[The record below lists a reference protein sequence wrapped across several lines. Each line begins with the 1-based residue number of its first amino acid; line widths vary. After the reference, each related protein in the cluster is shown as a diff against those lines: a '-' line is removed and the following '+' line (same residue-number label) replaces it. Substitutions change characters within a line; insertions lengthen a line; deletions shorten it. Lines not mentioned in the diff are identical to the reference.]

1 MEHRFSPFSPM
12 SAIAPIVSEEEQ
24 KFRYQPSAGA
34 WDEMFAADG
43 SVRAHWQAFAEML
56 PALGQTGMEDNA
68 ATIARLL
75 RDHGATYNVYQ
86 DTGAAGRP
94 WFLDAMPVLIS
105 SNDFATVERG
115 LQQRMRLMQAI
126 MDDVYGPQRLI
137 SESWIPPR
145 LLFANPGYLRQVKDV
160 ALDDDGIYNLATD
173 LVRDGNGQWVALADR
188 SQMPGGIGYALENR
202 IVLSQAF
209 PHEFKQCH
217 VQRLASFFEKERE
230 IFREMA
236 SRHRHTPNVVMVT
249 PGPHHRNYF
258 EHAFKARYLGFPLVE
273 GADLTVRDTRLFMKT
288 LEGLRQVDVLI
299 RRVEDASCDTLEL
312 DPSCWSGVPGLLE
325 SWRNGRVRI
334 ANQIGSGVME
344 AAAWLPFL
352 PNLCRQLLGEELL
365 IPSVSTWWCGQP
377 EVFAKVMR
385 EPRRW
390 IFKRAFLGDDRPAQ
404 STASMEEKALQSL
417 LAEIARDPEAWVA
430 QESMTL
436 SNAPIWTGHGLEP
449 RSFVWRAFVCG
460 TKQESHVM
468 PGGLGRVSPTSAG
481 FLVTMDAGAI
491 SKDVWVISDHEVA
504 PKTLLSGRTEALRVS
519 RPPGDVPSRIADH
532 LFWLGR
538 YAERMEQ
545 TTRVLRMLSK
555 RLVGEGGDLQMNEL
569 RDGLRLAQEVKLLDE
584 SLDVSGAPYLI
595 YREIKDLMDKRE
607 RLDGVADLMGKLR
620 YNAAAARD
628 RLSDDTWRL
637 FNQLQ
642 EEVSTP
648 SAQSTAYSITAKLDR
663 LILDMAAFS
672 GMQSENMVQGH
683 GWRFLEL
690 GRRIERG
697 TASATFLQAA
707 IQLCQREKESVL
719 VPLLEIFDSTMTYR
733 RHHFAKPKLLQVLDL
748 LMLHAA
754 NPRSLAYQLHAIQHQ
769 ALLLPQGSSPSGPSA
784 FVAAIDAI
792 VAKLQ
797 HTDLSAWESHPQRF
811 SFLQETC
818 ATFIADLE
826 SLSHQLTE
834 DYFSHATR
842 RSR

>member
-1 MEHRFSPFSPM
+1 MDLRFSPFSPM
-12 SAIAPIVSEEEQ
+12 SGIAPMASEEERR
-24 KFRYQPSAGA
+24 FRYRPAPGV

-43 SVRAHWQAFAEML
+43 SVRPHWLPFAEML
-56 PALGQTGMEDNA
+56 RHLGVAGMEDNA

-75 RDHGATYNVYQ
+75 RDHGVTYNVYQ

-94 WFLDAMPVLIS
+94 WFLDVMPVLVS
-105 SNDFATVERG
+105 SSDFATVERG
-115 LQQRMRLMQAI
+115 MQQRMRLMQAI
-126 MDDVYGPQRLI
+126 MSDVYGPQRLI
-137 SESWIPPR
+137 TESWIPPR

-160 ALDDDGIYNLATD
+160 ALDDDFIGNMATD
-173 LVRDGNGQWVALADR
+173 LVRDAEGRWIALADR
-188 SQMPGGIGYALENR
+188 CQMPGGIGYALENR

-209 PHEFKQCH
+209 PQEFKQCH
-217 VQRLASFFEKERE
+217 VQRLASFFERERD
-230 IFREMA
+230 ILREMA
-236 SRHRHTPNVVMVT
+236 PVHRHTPNVVMVT
-249 PGPHHRNYF
+249 PGPHHRSYF

-299 RRVEDASCDTLEL
+299 RRVEDFSCDTLEL

-334 ANQIGSGVME
+334 ANRVGSGVME

-365 IPSVSTWWCGQP
+365 IPSVPTWWCGQAD
-377 EVFAKVMR
+377 VLADVMKN
-385 EPRRW
+385 PRRW
-390 IFKRAFLGDDRPAQ
+390 IFKRAYLGDDRPAQ
-404 STASMEEKALQSL
+404 STASMEEKNLKAL
-417 LAEIARDPEAWVA
+417 LAEIAADPEAWVA
-430 QESMTL
+430 QEAMVL
-436 SNAPIWTGHGLEP
+436 SSAPFWTGRELEP
-449 RSFVWRAFVCG
+449 RSFVWRTFVCG
-460 TKQESHVM
+460 TKHETHVM
-468 PGGLGRVSPTSAG
+468 PGGLGRVSPSSEG
-481 FLVTMDAGAI
+481 FLVSMEAGAL

-504 PKTLLSGRTEALRVS
+504 PKSLLSGRTEALRVS

-555 RLVGEGGDLQMNEL
+555 RLVGEGGDLQMHEL
-569 RDGLRLAQEVKLLDE
+569 RDGLRLAQQVKLLDE
-584 SLDVSGAPYLI
+584 SLDVSGAQYLVYQEI
-595 YREIKDLMDKRE
+595 RELMDKPARI
-607 RLDGVADLMGKLR
+607 DGVADLMGKLR

-642 EEVSTP
+642 EEVSAP
-648 SAQSTAYSITAKLDR
+648 LPQSTAYSITSKLDR

-707 IQLCQREKESVL
+707 IQLCQENETVL

-754 NPRSLAYQLHAIQHQ
+754 NPRSLAYQLKAIHHQ
-769 ALLLPQGSSPSGPSA
+769 AELLPQGSSPTGASTA
-784 FVAAIDAI
+784 
-792 VAKLQ
+792 
-797 HTDLSAWESHPQRF
+797 LSAVEKMVDQLQQMDLASWEDHPERF
-811 SFLQETC
+811 GFLQKTC
-818 ATFIADLE
+818 EQFIEHLE
-826 SLSHQLTE
+826 ALSHQLTE

>member
-1 MEHRFSPFSPM
+1 MQMQSSFSPPLPGLAASAFSYRPM
-12 SAIAPIVSEEEQ
+12 PGV
-24 KFRYQPSAGA
+24 
-34 WDEMFAADG
+34 WDEMFAPDG
-43 SVRAHWQAFAEML
+43 SVRPHWQSFSRML
-56 PALGQTGMEDNA
+56 AQLGAHGMQDNS

-75 RDHGATYNVYQ
+75 RDHGVTYNVFQ

-94 WFLDAMPVLIS
+94 WFLDAMPLLVS
-105 SNDFATVERG
+105 SGDFAVVERG
-115 LQQRMRLMQAI
+115 LQQRIRLLRAI
-126 MDDVYGPQRLI
+126 MADVYGPQRLI
-137 SESWIPPR
+137 KESWIPPR
-145 LLFANPGYLRQVKDV
+145 LLFANPGYLRQVQDV
-160 ALDDDGIYNLATD
+160 NLEDDGLCNVATD
-173 LVRDGNGQWVALADR
+173 LVRGADGNWVALADR
-188 SQMPGGIGYALENR
+188 CQMPGGLGYALENR

-209 PHEFKQCH
+209 PQEFKQCR
-217 VQRLASFFEKERE
+217 VQRLASFFERERD

-236 SRHRHTPNVVMVT
+236 SAHRKTPNVVMVT
-249 PGPHHRNYF
+249 PGPHHRSYF

-299 RRVEDASCDTLEL
+299 RRVEDVSCDTLEL
-312 DPSCWSGVPGLLE
+312 DPASWSGVPGLLE
-325 SWRNGRVRI
+325 AWRNGRVRI
-334 ANQIGSGVME
+334 ANPVGSGVME

-365 IPSVSTWWCGQP
+365 IPSVPTWWCGQASVLA
-377 EVFAKVMR
+377 EVMK

-390 IFKRAFLGDDRPAQ
+390 VFKKAYCGSDTPAQ
-404 STASMEEKALQSL
+404 STAALEEKSLKAL
-417 LAEIARDPEAWVA
+417 LAAVRADPEAWVA
-430 QESMTL
+430 QEALVL
-436 SNAPIWTGHGLEP
+436 SQAPFWTGSQLEP

-460 TKQESHVM
+460 TAHESHVM
-468 PGGLGRVSPTSAG
+468 PGGLGRVSPSSEG
-481 FLVTMDAGAI
+481 FLVSMVAGAL
-491 SKDVWVISDHEVA
+491 SKDVWVISDEEVV
-504 PKTLLSGRTEALRVS
+504 PKSLLVDRAEALRVS
-519 RPPGDVPSRIADH
+519 RPPGDVASRIADH

-555 RLVGEGGDLQMNEL
+555 RLGGEGGELQMHEL

-584 SLDVSGAPYLI
+584 RLDVTGALALVHQ
-595 YREIKDLMDKRE
+595 EIKDLMDNPKRV
-607 RLDGVADLMGKLR
+607 DGVADLLGKLR

-642 EEVSTP
+642 EEVSAPLTH
-648 SAQSTAYSITAKLDR
+648 AGAYGITAKLDR
-663 LILDMAAFS
+663 IILDMAAFS

-697 TASATFLQAA
+697 SASATFLQAA
-707 IQLCQREKESVL
+707 VQLCEENETVL

-754 NPRSLAYQLHAIQHQ
+754 NPRSLAFQLEAIHQ
-769 ALLLPQGSSPSGPSA
+769 QARLLPQGSSLSG
-784 FVAAIDAI
+784 AATALEAVEMMLRHLRQIDLPALECD
-792 VAKLQ
+792 AL
-797 HTDLSAWESHPQRF
+797 RF
-811 SFLQETC
+811 EVLRQSCEE
-818 ATFIADLE
+818 FIKHFE